1 MIKTRICPECERVL
15 SLVVT
20 ALRQHEGDIHTGL
33 KLNLEGR
40 LTEESRLMLAPEA
53 VESFNA
59 TRVAWDAYCR
69 HLDEHGLLKP
79 ALQGKTAD

>member
-1 MIKTRICPECERVL
+1 MIKTRICAECEQQL
-15 SLVVT
+15 NIVVT
-20 ALRQHEGDIHTGL
+20 ALRQHQADIHTGL
-33 KLNLEGR
+33 KLNVEGR
-40 LTEESRLMLAPEA
+40 LTEESRHMLAPEA

-59 TRVAWDAYCR
+59 TRVSWDAYCQ